1 LAYIQ
6 SNQLIIKSIQLSYN
20 HTLLREI
27 YIYIYI
33 YIRIYKDYLVLCASD
48 DINSKLNS
56 DKTSSKFFIKKTF
69 FFVDFSLEFL
79 QV

>member
-1 LAYIQ
+1 MAYIQ

-20 HTLLREI
+20 HTLLRE
-27 YIYIYI
+27 IYIYI

>member
-20 HTLLREI
+20 HTLLRE
-27 YIYIYI
+27 IYIYI